1 MHSLVPAPPPTG
13 LVRPPEYTDAES
25 AAKTYAN
32 SARAEATRR
41 AYAADWARF
50 LTWCERC
57 DVAPLPASEAALTAY
72 AAHLAQAGKAPSTIE
87 RAVSAVVYVH
97 RRSKLQS
104 PRPRGG
110 DVSETMAGIRAE
122 AARMGFV
129 VTKKAPAMAEDVCA
143 IVRPMG
149 DRLLDLRDRAMVLLG
164 FTGAFRRSELVALDV
179 RDIEDRAQGCKVAV
193 RRSKTDQTG
202 KGEFKGIPFGKNPDT
217 CPVRALRSW
226 LAAAGITQGAV
237 FRGVN
242 RHGSLTKRL
251 RGSDVARI
259 IKQRATAAGLDAKHF
274 AGHSLR
280 AGFVTEAH
288 LRGKS
293 THSIM
298 KQTGHRNVQTL
309 YGYIRLAE
317 LFADNAA
324 EDIGL

>member
-1 MHSLVPAPPPTG
+1 MKHLVPTPGTG
-13 LVRPPEYTDAES
+13 LALPEFIEAQE
-25 AAKTYAN
+25 AAKQYTNKAK
-32 SARAEATRR
+32 ADATRR
-41 AYAADWARF
+41 AYAADWVRF
-50 LTWCERC
+50 LSWCTRC
-57 DVAPLPASEAALTAY
+57 AVDPLPASETVLKAY
-72 AAHLAQAGKAPSTIE
+72 AAYLAQQGKAPSTIE

-97 RRSKLQS
+97 RRAKFPS

-110 DVSETMAGIRAE
+110 EVSETLVGIRNQASL
-122 AARMGFV
+122 AGFTT
-129 VTKKAPAMAEDVCA
+129 TKKAPALAQHVRALVGPLTHELRDV
-143 IVRPMG
+143 
-149 DRLLDLRDRAMVLLG
+149 RDRALILLG
-164 FTGAFRRSELVALDV
+164 FTGAFRRAELVALDV
-179 RDIEDRAQGCKVAV
+179 RDIEDRAQGCKVAL

-202 KGEFKGIPFGKNPDT
+202 KGDFKGIPFGRHEDT
-217 CPVRALRSW
+217 CAVRALRQW
-226 LAAAGITQGAV
+226 LRVSGITEGAV

-242 RHGSLTKRL
+242 RHGKLTKRL
-251 RGSDVARI
+251 LGSDVARI

-288 LRGKS
+288 MRGKS